1 MNCHMFTPL
10 QIKEQQQPTQSFK
23 ELELKEMSTRQ
34 KLLARREQMRNFG
47 FSTPTLFRQTAPST
61 SSFLSSGHLTLS
73 RTSSVTL
80 HWEDGAR
87 ENGDQCRTVPSSSTL
102 SIPASNNR
110 NFVAKPVVTRS
121 GSQGSSRKIHNMT
134 PSSQSSSSKRGFS
147 SQERFSNKVGMTGK
161 GKQSC
166 PIVDY
171 MKNSHQT
178 MYHKST
184 FPRRIENGVCSDMR
198 GTKSEQRTTSK
209 RQRASANSE
218 SILARSSSSSCL
230 QSKEQ
235 SSGSIKAEFVS
246 TVPPEA
252 VNTDDKSVTANDA
265 TQNQAEITKREADKC
280 SEFKTSPGETA
291 ASKSRENMKGQS
303 PPFVICLN
311 REHRV
316 RVLRIREFVSA
327 AEVIQRRWRLYKR
340 IKNGEGTK

>member
-1 MNCHMFTPL
+1 
-10 QIKEQQQPTQSFK
+10 
-23 ELELKEMSTRQ
+23 MSTRQ

-47 FSTPTLFRQTAPST
+47 FSIPTLSRQSAPST

-87 ENGDQCRTVPSSSTL
+87 ENGDQCRISSSPTL
-102 SIPASNNR
+102 SIPASNKR
-110 NFVAKPVVTRS
+110 NFVGKPVVT
-121 GSQGSSRKIHNMT
+121 GSSLQGSSRKIHNMT
-134 PSSQSSSSKRGFS
+134 PSSQSSFSKRGFS
-147 SQERFSNKVGMTGK
+147 SQERFSNKVGMMGK

-178 MYHKST
+178 LYHKST

-198 GTKSEQRTTSK
+198 GTKRAQRTTSK
-209 RQRASANSE
+209 RLRACANSE
-218 SILARSSSSSCL
+218 AILARSSSSSCL

-235 SSGSIKAEFVS
+235 FSGSINAECVP

-252 VNTDDKSVTANDA
+252 VNADDKSATANDA
-265 TQNQAEITKREADKC
+265 TQNQAEISKREADKC
-280 SEFKTSPGETA
+280 TGFKNLQLTSPGETA
-291 ASKSRENMKGQS
+291 ASKSRENIQGQS

-311 REHRV
+311 REQRV